1 MGCGPDGVLQINESN
16 PRMQTICQKLNVRQ
30 PIIINPSSRKST
42 LLPLSQKSS
51 FKANSA
57 PGNAITESVMAQ
69 VLSGKTT
76 PVLLNTFDSRK
87 ESSEINQEN
96 CFASRPSSVLSSNRP
111 KVADIT
117 ASSTGSDAVMNLLP
131 PKDTNVDHTYST
143 ILSFDQLENQIDL
156 MLKDQESSVSGA
168 KVSVTSTT
176 LEEGSKNLRFYT

>member
-1 MGCGPDGVLQINESN
+1 
-16 PRMQTICQKLNVRQ
+16 
-30 PIIINPSSRKST
+30 
-42 LLPLSQKSS
+42 
-51 FKANSA
+51 
-57 PGNAITESVMAQ
+57 MAQ

-96 CFASRPSSVLSSNRP
+96 CFASSSSVLSTNRP
-111 KVADIT
+111 EVADIT

-131 PKDTNVDHTYST
+131 PKDTNVDLTHST

-156 MLKDQESSVSGA
+156 MLKDQESISVSGA

-176 LEEGSKNLRFYT
+176 FEEGSKNLRFYT